1 MRLLLLFSSIFILHF
16 NIGHTQNTDFRLGFE
31 ISPTLSWLSSD
42 VKKIQSDG
50 SNLGLQIVMNGEY
63 YFRPNYALK
72 SGLGISFRNGGQLKF
87 EDGGIVL
94 PDSELSNEDLRM
106 LPANGTVRY
115 KVQYVEIPFGFK
127 MRTNEIGMFRY
138 FAELPVFTLGLC
150 MQSRGD
156 IGLSGGENEN
166 IAKDTRWMNFSWG
179 LGGGAEY
186 AISSTTSLI
195 AGIFFQQGV
204 TDILSKNDA
213 NPAKAELNRLS
224 FRLGM
229 MF

>member
-1 MRLLLLFSSIFILHF
+1 MRLLLLFCSVFILQL
-16 NIGHTQNTDFRLGFE
+16 NIGQAQNGDFRFGFE

-42 VKKIQSDG
+42 VKKVQSDG

-63 YFRPNYALK
+63 YFRQNYALK
-72 SGLGISFRNGGQLKF
+72 SGLGISFRNGGQFKF

-94 PDSELSNEDLRM
+94 PDSELSSEGLRE
-106 LPANGTVRY
+106 LAPNGTVRY

-138 FAELPVFTLGLC
+138 FAELPVFTLGMC

-166 IAKDTRWMNFSWG
+166 ITKDTRWMNFSWG

-186 AISSTTSLI
+186 ALSSTTSLI
-195 AGIFFQQGV
+195 AGFFFQQGV